1 MNTKCW
7 GYQASY
13 IGQLG
18 SVYSYYTVSDGT
30 WLPGSRWPLNGVVV
44 GDSLILATS
53 NSSDLSFSFLKK
65 YSAWVISIVPSACY
79 STGDSAAMIEFS
91 IPVPTR

>member
-53 NSSDLSFSFLKK
+53 NSSDLSFSFLKNILHGL
-65 YSAWVISIVPSACY
+65 SVLCRVPAIAQV
-79 STGDSAAMIEFS
+79 T
-91 IPVPTR
+91 VLQ